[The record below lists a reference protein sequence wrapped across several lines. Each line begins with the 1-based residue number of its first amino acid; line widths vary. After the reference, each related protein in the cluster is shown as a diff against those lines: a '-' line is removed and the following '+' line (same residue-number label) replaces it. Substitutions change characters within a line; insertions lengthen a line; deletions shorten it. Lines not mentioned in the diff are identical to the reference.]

1 MTKDVSRFSS
11 ARAMKAA
18 FLVLIIILLFLIPVN
33 AEESS
38 TGYNIPVDLNNL
50 TPTSLDGSIIFS
62 TGYGSLTKRGE
73 LQETGPSSNFPITRF
88 YKYQPFTIDSDYSG
102 WMINSLGFD
111 ITYTLPIDVDWS
123 DAYIGFTFMS
133 SMRFNQK
140 VYVTPADCYVVIG
153 GQKFDYNS
161 VQTDANT
168 NNYYTFLVK
177 DAPYSGNTVTI
188 HVEYDW
194 NGGYQYDLTEG
205 FDFCFQSSEAL
216 ISTELTLEGSFLQK
230 IWQEIGGLSEGI
242 GNEIKDAFQE
252 IEDKDQAA
260 SDQSQEDINNALDSA
275 SGQSVINSL
284 QGLIGAL
291 GNENQQFSVT
301 FPSITIPEIP
311 NVLGEIKLNEP
322 MTFDF
327 NEALSV
333 IPPVIVELIRNL
345 LAIAVILFVVKDMY
359 SLYLQILDSWKG
371 GGSTSE

>member
-1 MTKDVSRFSS
+1 MEKILSRLRS
-11 ARAMKAA
+11 ANATKAA
-18 FLVLIIILLFLIPVN
+18 IFSFIFILILFFLSFSVS
-33 AEESS
+33 AE

-73 LQETGPSSNFPITRF
+73 LQETGPSSNFPIARF
-88 YKYQPFTIDSDYSG
+88 YKYQPFTIDSDYSDGG
-102 WMINSLGFD
+102 WFINKLTFE

-140 VYVTPADCYVVIG
+140 VYATPADCYIVVG
-153 GQKFDYNS
+153 GQKFDFNS

-177 DAPYSGNTVTI
+177 DAPYSGNSI
-188 HVEYDW
+188 SIFVEYDW

-260 SDQSQEDINNALDSA
+260 SDKSQEDINNALNSGPADNAISA
-275 SGQSVINSL
+275 LGGLVSALGNQQQQFSITFPEIYIPSIPGVVEQHSITQSQTFDFQSVID
-284 QGLIGAL
+284 I
-291 GNENQQFSVT
+291 
-301 FPSITIPEIP
+301 
-311 NVLGEIKLNEP
+311 
-322 MTFDF
+322 
-327 NEALSV
+327 
-333 IPPVIVELIRNL
+333 IPPVILELVRNL
-345 LAIAVILFVVKDMY
+345 LAVGVMLFAIKDMY
-359 SLYLQILDSWKG
+359 ELYLQILDSYKG
-371 GGSTSE
+371 GSK

>member
-1 MTKDVSRFSS
+1 M
-11 ARAMKAA
+11 
-18 FLVLIIILLFLIPVN
+18 
-33 AEESS
+33 
-38 TGYNIPVDLNNL
+38 DLNNL
-50 TPTSLDGSIIFS
+50 TPTNLEGSIIFS

-73 LQETGPSSNFPITRF
+73 LQETGPSSNFPIARF
-88 YKYQPFTIDSDYSG
+88 YKYQPYTIDSDQYG
-102 WMINSLGFD
+102 WMINKLSFE

-140 VYVTPADCYVVIG
+140 IYATPSDCYIVVG
-153 GQKFDYNS
+153 GTKFNFNS
-161 VQTDANT
+161 VKTDANT
-168 NNYYTFLVK
+168 NQYYTFLVK
-177 DAPYSGNTVTI
+177 DAPYSGNSITI
-188 HVEYDW
+188 FVEYDW
-194 NGGYQYDLTEG
+194 NGGYQGDLAEG

-260 SDQSQEDINNALDSA
+260 SDQSQEDINNALDSDT
-275 SGQSVINSL
+275 GQSVINSL

-301 FPSITIPEIP
+301 FPAIVIPEIP
-311 NVLGEIKLNEP
+311 NVLGETKLNDSL
-322 MTFDF
+322 TFDF

-333 IPPVIVELIRNL
+333 IPPVIVELIRNF
-345 LAIAVILFVVKDMY
+345 LAIAIILYVVKDMY

-371 GGSTSE
+371 GSSSE